1 MKSSRHSLVPEA
13 DRARRHFG
21 RRLTAAVAALTAR
34 RLTLGLALP
43 MTGLTGLAGC
53 NRDGGTPA
61 AGGNAGSAGGAA
73 SGTRVAAKKPSFRS
87 TDITGVEYGKTL
99 ALVDHEGHP
108 RTLADYR
115 GKVVMVFFGFTQCPD
130 ICPST
135 LVKAAEVKRLLG
147 DEGRDLQVILV
158 SLDPERDTQEVL
170 GPYVTAF
177 DPSFVALRGD
187 LAQIQAAAREFRVF
201 FQKVPNRDGT
211 SYTIDHTAASYVIDP
226 QGQLRLFVKHTQEPA
241 EIAADIR
248 QLIG

>member
-1 MKSSRHSLVPEA
+1 MKSSQHFLVVET

-21 RRLTAAVAALTAR
+21 RRITAAAAALTAR
-34 RLTLGLALP
+34 RLAVGLALP
-43 MTGLTGLAGC
+43 AVGLAAC

-61 AGGNAGSAGGAA
+61 AGGNSGAA
-73 SGTRVAAKKPSFRS
+73 PATSSASAKKPTFRS
-87 TDITGVEYGKTL
+87 TDITGAEYGKTL
-99 ALVDHEGHP
+99 ALVDQDGHP
-108 RTLADYR
+108 RTLDDYR

-130 ICPST
+130 VCPST

-147 DEGRDLQVILV
+147 DEGKDFQVILV
-158 SLDPERDTQEVL
+158 SLDPERDTPEVL

-187 LAQIQAAAREFRVF
+187 LAQTQAAAREFRVF
-201 FQKVPNRDGT
+201 YQKVPNRDGS